1 MEIVVL
7 DRDGVI
13 NHDSDDYIKSAEEF
27 TPIEGSITAIA
38 RLCEAGFKVVVATN
52 QSGLARKY
60 FDEDQLSEIHH
71 LLCSLVE
78 EAGGV
83 IDGIFYCPH
92 HPDEGCTCRKP
103 RTGLLEQIE
112 TEFSCKLRGSYF
124 VGDSLKDIEAAR
136 AFNCK
141 PILVRTGKGLITEQ
155 HLGRS
160 NDMSV
165 PTHDDLATAVSY
177 MFGCQNNV

>member
-1 MEIVVL
+1 MKIIVL

-27 TPIEGSITAIA
+27 IPIDGSISAIG
-38 RLCEAGFKVVVATN
+38 RLCAAGFKVVVATN

-60 FDEDQLSEIHH
+60 FDKDQLSEIHH
-71 LLCSLVE
+71 LMCSMVE

-83 IDGIFYCPH
+83 IEGIFYCPH

-103 RTGLLEQIE
+103 GTGLLQQIE
-112 TEFSCKLRGSYF
+112 NEFTCKLHGSYF

-136 AFNCK
+136 AFDCK
-141 PILVRTGKGLITEQ
+141 PILVRTGKGLITER
-155 HLGRS
+155 HLSES
-160 NDMSV
+160 NGLPV
-165 PTHDDLATAVSY
+165 PIHDDLSTAVSY
-177 MFGCQNNV
+177 ILGPQNAR